1 MNKIFAA
8 VLAMSTF
15 VPMAAQAEVYVCEL
29 APSGASDGGWIP
41 PQTVVEFDAN
51 TGKATVFDG
60 LIKDVYEKPIAAKI
74 SVNNNK
80 RYTFTWNV
88 RNVEATST
96 ESKRLLV
103 KNMAYRL
110 TITKGSL
117 QATETMKPVGYANT
131 FRAKGKCV
139 QKK

>member
-8 VLAMSTF
+8 ILAMSTL
-15 VPMAAQAEVYVCEL
+15 VPLSAQATVYVCEV
-29 APSGASDGGWIP
+29 AATKASDASWIP
-41 PQTVVEFDAN
+41 PQTVVEFDPATN
-51 TGKATVFDG
+51 KAKVFDG
-60 LIKDVYEKPIAAKI
+60 LIKDIYGKPIAANI

-88 RNVEATST
+88 RNVSATST

-110 TITKGSL
+110 TITKGTL
-117 QATETMKPVGYANT
+117 QATETMKPIGYGNT